1 MRNRLVKGL
10 IAVFVLLLLTGG
22 VLYMRNNHKNEQVKA
37 RYDTYMAQLDD
48 LSFDENGL
56 LKPITDV
63 VDTEYDAIFE
73 KKEKARNYLMK
84 HAPHLLPEEYSA
96 DKRSD
101 ESYKSFIA
109 DLQENDPKAYAKLKS
124 RLAEID
130 RKYEAEIAAINAEA
144 EAFEQEYIDHQAD
157 MEASRKRREAFEL
170 ESIERRREGD
180 AIMERLNRL
189 MDEMRE
195 HLIFDDNGKIIG
207 FDLPSVAP
215 SDSDVSSSPVDVPSV
230 GSDESQDRLPSLNT
244 DSVEV
249 SDIEIPA
256 APASNP
262 QFWRETINSEMA
274 GLDVGF
280 YEKYPDVMIRPYLS
294 EAEYQM
300 LFPTEQSRQQLQ
312 RRTATLQTEY
322 ASGIRKMLEK
332 TPRDKQAEMIQI
344 AQQALSKDW
353 DSDFVETV
361 INKVRQLND
370 SEK

>member
-37 RYDTYMAQLDD
+37 RYDTYMAQLED

-56 LKPITDV
+56 LKPVTDE
-63 VDTEYDAIFE
+63 VDPEYNAIFE

-84 HAPHLLPEEYSA
+84 HAPHLLPEDNSA
-96 DKRSD
+96 DID
-101 ESYKSFIA
+101 ANFSYFEELKKTDPDAAAKIEA
-109 DLQENDPKAYAKLKS
+109 DL
-124 RLAEID
+124 
-130 RKYEAEIAAINAEA
+130 NAELA
-144 EAFEQEYIDHQAD
+144 VFEQEYIDHQAD

-207 FDLPSVAP
+207 VDPPSVAP

-230 GSDESQDRLPSLNT
+230 GSDESQDRSPAPNT
-244 DSVEV
+244 DSVGV
-249 SDIEIPA
+249 SDSEMPA
-256 APASNP
+256 APAFNP
-262 QFWRETINSEMA
+262 QLWRESLTLEITR
-274 GLDVGF
+274 LDIGF
-280 YEKYPDVMIRPYLS
+280 TEKYPDVMIRPYLS
-294 EAEYQM
+294 DTEYQM

-312 RRTATLQTEY
+312 RRTTALQTEY

-332 TPRDKQAEMIQI
+332 TPRDKQSEMIQI

-361 INKVRQLND
+361 INKVRQDN
-370 SEK
+370 E